1 MDGEWQPRWL
11 ASLSLGLLA
20 CLSLLVIPVESTLW
34 VLVARG
40 TGVVALAVF
49 FATNLQLPPATR
61 RVWWAVWVYEV
72 LTVTG
77 DIVYDVQQRYVG
89 EPPFPGPADAFYLAA
104 YVFAFIALLLLVRG
118 VHPGRDREAWIDTVI
133 VTVAAASVVGVF
145 VAAPT
150 IADSATTDVGTA
162 IALLYPL
169 LDIIVLSGLIRLL
182 VGGRRAN
189 PALALLVTAFGLTLA
204 ADLVYN
210 LLTSNGLDDLSP
222 AWLDALFLASLVV
235 MTAAASAPGATT
247 MNAPVVRSAEAR
259 ATSSTVWLSIGV
271 LTIPTILLVVAWN
284 EGEVAA
290 RVLTVASILVILLV
304 LWRLRRL
311 LATVQE
317 QSAQLTSQARTDGL
331 TGIANRR
338 TLDYEMER
346 LDSTTVSPRPSLTV
360 AMLDLDHFKEYNDR
374 FGHRAGDDLLIH
386 AARAWRDAL
395 GGQGFVARYGGEE
408 FTILLPGVDL
418 VGSRSII
425 EAVRRATPEGMTV
438 SVGVAERSSD
448 ETGFQTL
455 HRADRA
461 LYRAKEAG
469 RDRIVADSRAVGDP
483 RT

>member
-1 MDGEWQPRWL
+1 MDVHWRPLWIAGL
-11 ASLSLGLLA
+11 AGGLLA
-20 CLSLLVIPVESTLW
+20 CLSLLVIPVESTTW

-40 TGVVALAVF
+40 TSLVALGVF
-49 FATNLQLPPATR
+49 LATNLRLPPSTR
-61 RVWWAVWVYEV
+61 RIWWAVWLYEA
-72 LTVTG
+72 LTVTA
-77 DIVYDVQQRYVG
+77 DIVFDIQQRYVG

-104 YVFAFIALLLLVRG
+104 YVFAFVALLLLVRG
-118 VHPGRDREAWIDTVI
+118 VHPGRDREAWIDTTI
-133 VTVAAASVVGVF
+133 VTIAAASVVGVF

-247 MNAPVVRSAEAR
+247 INAPVVRSAQAR
-259 ATSSTVWLSIGV
+259 ATSSSLWLSVGV
-271 LTIPTILLVVAWN
+271 LAIPVILLFVTWN

-311 LATVQE
+311 LATVQD
-317 QSAQLTSQARTDGL
+317 QAAQLTSQARTDGL

-346 LDSTTVSPRPSLTV
+346 LDSTTLWPRPSLTI
-360 AMLDLDHFKEYNDR
+360 AMLDLDHFKDYNDR

-386 AARAWRDAL
+386 TARAWRDAL
-395 GGQGFVARYGGEE
+395 GGEGFIARYGGEE
-408 FTILLPGVDL
+408 FTILLPGIDL

-425 EAVRRATPEGMTV
+425 EAVRLATPDGMTV
-438 SVGVAERSSD
+438 SVGVAERASD
-448 ETGFQTL
+448 ETGFQAL
-455 HRADRA
+455 QRADRA

-469 RDRIVADSRAVGDP
+469 RDRVVADSRALGEP

>member
-1 MDGEWQPRWL
+1 M
-11 ASLSLGLLA
+11 
-20 CLSLLVIPVESTLW
+20 
-34 VLVARG
+34 
-40 TGVVALAVF
+40 
-49 FATNLQLPPATR
+49 
-61 RVWWAVWVYEV
+61 
-72 LTVTG
+72 
-77 DIVYDVQQRYVG
+77 
-89 EPPFPGPADAFYLAA
+89 
-104 YVFAFIALLLLVRG
+104 
-118 VHPGRDREAWIDTVI
+118 
-133 VTVAAASVVGVF
+133 
-145 VAAPT
+145 
-150 IADSATTDVGTA
+150 
-162 IALLYPL
+162 
-169 LDIIVLSGLIRLL
+169 
-182 VGGRRAN
+182 GGRRAN

-284 EGEVAA
+284 QGEVAA

-346 LDSTTVSPRPSLTV
+346 LDSTTLSPRPSLTV
-360 AMLDLDHFKEYNDR
+360 AMLDLDHFKNYNDR